1 MEYIKLGK
9 SDLNVSRLCLGCMS
23 FGKEN
28 DLLKWVLNQE
38 QTDEIIKKAL
48 DLGINFF
55 DTANIYSGG
64 TSEIFIGNSFKKFV
78 KNRKDIIVA
87 TKVYFNEGKLSKEAI
102 LREIDGS
109 LKRLQLDYVDL
120 YIIHRWDYDHPIEE
134 TMEAL
139 NECVKSG
146 KVRYIGCSA
155 LFPYQLL
162 KANMIARKNGWAEFI
177 SIQNHYNI
185 IYREDERD
193 LVQLVEEEGMLM
205 TPYLPLAAG
214 RVCRM
219 WDEDTKRFNNDPY
232 NKLNYDTQKDMD
244 FPIVKRIKEVADKL
258 KITMA
263 QVSISW
269 LLSKKFIASPV
280 VGCTKLSQ
288 LEDLVDGV
296 KIKLSEEDIKYLE
309 ELYKPHKLSG
319 ALKKGEKLI

>member
-1 MEYIKLGK
+1 MEYVTLGK
-9 SDLNVSRLCLGCMS
+9 SDLKVSKLCLGCMS
-23 FGKEN
+23 FGERN
-28 DLLKWVLNQE
+28 ELFKWVLNQE

-55 DTANIYSGG
+55 DTANIYSQG

-87 TKVYFNEGKLSKEAI
+87 TKVYFNEGALSKEAI

-109 LKRLQLDYVDL
+109 LKRLQMDYVDL
-120 YIIHRWDYDHPIEE
+120 YIIHRWDYNHPIEE

-146 KVRYIGCSA
+146 KVRYIACSA
-155 LFPYQLL
+155 IFPYQLM
-162 KANMIARKNGWAEFI
+162 KANMIAREKGWAEFI

-193 LVQLVEEEGMLM
+193 LAQLVEEEGMLM

-219 WDEDTKRFNNDPY
+219 WDEDTERNKTDIY
-232 NKLNYDTQKDMD
+232 NKMNYDGQKEKD
-244 FPIVKRIKEVADKL
+244 FPIVKRIKEIADKY
-258 KITMA
+258 KITMG

-269 LLSKKFIASPV
+269 LLSKKYVASPI
-280 VGCTKLSQ
+280 VGCTKVSH
-288 LEDLVDGV
+288 LEDLVGGV
-296 KIKLSEEDIKYLE
+296 KIKLNEEDIKYLE
-309 ELYKPHKLSG
+309 ELYRPHKLSG
-319 ALKKGEKLI
+319 ALKKGESIL

>member
-9 SDLNVSRLCLGCMS
+9 SDLKVSRLCLGCMS

-28 DLLKWVLNQE
+28 DLFKWVLNQE
-38 QTDEIIKKAL
+38 QTDEIIKRAL

-55 DTANIYSGG
+55 DTANIYSRG
-64 TSEIFIGNSFKKFV
+64 TSEIFIGNSFKKYV

-146 KVRYIGCSA
+146 KVKYIGCSA

-162 KANMIARKNGWAEFI
+162 KANMIAREKGWAEFI
-177 SIQNHYNI
+177 SIQNHYNM

-193 LVQLVEEEGMLM
+193 LVQLIEEEGMLM

-232 NKLNYDTQKDMD
+232 NKLNYDTKKEMD
-244 FPIVKRIKEVADKL
+244 FPIVKRIKKVSDKL
-258 KITMA
+258 KISMA
-263 QVSISW
+263 QVSIAW
-269 LLSKKFIASPV
+269 LLSKKYIASPV

-288 LEDLVDGV
+288 LEDLVAGV
-296 KIKLSEEDIKYLE
+296 KIKLNEEDIKYLE

>member
-9 SDLNVSRLCLGCMS
+9 SDLKVSRLCLGCMS

-28 DLLKWVLNQE
+28 DLFKWVLNQE
-38 QTDEIIKKAL
+38 QTDEMIKRAL
-48 DLGINFF
+48 ELGINFF

-64 TSEIFIGNSFKKFV
+64 TSEIFIGNSFKKYV

-120 YIIHRWDYDHPIEE
+120 YIIHRWDYEHPIEE

-162 KANMIARKNGWAEFI
+162 KANMIAREKGWAEFI
-177 SIQNHYNI
+177 SIQNHYNM

-193 LVQLVEEEGMLM
+193 LVQLIEEEGMLM

-232 NKLNYDTQKDMD
+232 NKLNYDTKKEMD
-244 FPIVKRIKEVADKL
+244 FPIVKRIKEIADKL
-258 KITMA
+258 KISMA
-263 QVSISW
+263 QVNIAW

-288 LEDLVDGV
+288 LEDLVAGV

>member
-9 SDLNVSRLCLGCMS
+9 SDLKVSRLCLGCMS

-28 DLLKWVLNQE
+28 DLFKWVLNQE
-38 QTDEIIKKAL
+38 QTDEIIKRAL

-64 TSEIFIGNSFKKFV
+64 TSEIFIGNSFKKYV

-120 YIIHRWDYDHPIEE
+120 YIIHRWDYEHPIEE

-162 KANMIARKNGWAEFI
+162 KANMIAREKGWAEFI
-177 SIQNHYNI
+177 SIQNHYNM

-193 LVQLVEEEGMLM
+193 LVQLIEEEGMQM

-219 WDEDTKRFNNDPY
+219 WEEDTKRYNNDPY
-232 NKLNYDTQKDMD
+232 NKLNYDTKKDMD
-244 FPIVKRIKEVADKL
+244 FPIVKRIKEIADKL
-258 KITMA
+258 KISMA
-263 QVSISW
+263 QVNIAW

-288 LEDLVDGV
+288 LEDLVAGV